1 MIQFYFP
8 DSVDVINPGYCFDEE
23 EHDRKRKRIVSEAYP
38 HEVYEQPPYDG
49 MLISKAVVKTRYSM
63 AQRQRLMRQGIRKF
77 LRLDTPE
84 REHIKVIGDCGAFT
98 YRNDPEPPYSVDE
111 VIDFYDD
118 LGFDLGISLD
128 HVILGFEDEDES
140 EYKIYPDSKKL
151 EELAEFK
158 RRQDTTLRLAKE
170 FLESCISRKVKFKP
184 LGVAQGWSPSSY
196 ADAVEKLQEI
206 GYDYIAL
213 GGMVPLK
220 TDEIE
225 SCLRKIE
232 KIRKKD
238 TKFHLL
244 GISRIDELREFE
256 KFGVVSA
263 DSTAPLLQAFK
274 SDRDNFQLNGDSFIA
289 LRVQQVGENNKVKKL
304 VLSGAISQDEARKL
318 ELDCMRLLKG
328 FDQGTASVE
337 EVTEALCQLEAL
349 ITQKPKIKNRPLYV
363 RTLKEKPWR
372 NCDCPICKELGIHV
386 VIFRGAERN
395 RRRGFHNL
403 YNYYSILKGKRTA
416 TTHHV

>member
-1 MIQFYFP
+1 MIKFFFP

-23 EHDRKRKRIVSEAYP
+23 EHDRKRRRIVSEAYP
-38 HEVYEQPPYDG
+38 HEVYDQPPYDG
-49 MLISKAVVKTRYSM
+49 MLVSKAIVKTRYSM

-77 LRLDTPE
+77 LRLNTPE
-84 REHIKVIGDCGAFT
+84 HAHIKIIGDCGAFS

-111 VIDFYDD
+111 VIEFYET
-118 LGFDLGISLD
+118 LGFDYGISLD
-128 HVILGFEDEDES
+128 HVILGFEDEDDA
-140 EYKIYPDSKKL
+140 EYLIFPDENKNA
-151 EELAEFK
+151 EVAEFK
-158 RRQDTTLRLAKE
+158 RRQETTLRLAKE
-170 FLESCISRKVKFKP
+170 FLQKCNSQKVKFKP

-196 ADAVEKLQEI
+196 AHAVKELQKM

-232 KIRKKD
+232 TVRTKT

-256 KFGVVSA
+256 KFGVTSA

-274 SDRDNFQLNGDSFIA
+274 SDKDNYQLDSDSYIA
-289 LRVQQVGENNKVKKL
+289 LRVPQTGENNKVKKL
-304 VLSGAISQDEARKL
+304 VLSGAVPQEQARRL
-318 ELDCMRLLKG
+318 ETDCLRLLKDYENG
-328 FDQGTASVE
+328 KSTAE
-337 EVTEALCQLEAL
+337 EVADALCQLEAL
-349 ITQKPKIKNRPLYV
+349 INQKKKIKNRPLYI
-363 RTLKEKPWR
+363 RTLEERPWQK
-372 NCDCPICKELGIHV
+372 CGCPVCKELGIHV
-386 VIFRGAERN
+386 IIFRGAERN

-403 YNYYSILKGKRTA
+403 YNYYSILKG
-416 TTHHV
+416 THNK